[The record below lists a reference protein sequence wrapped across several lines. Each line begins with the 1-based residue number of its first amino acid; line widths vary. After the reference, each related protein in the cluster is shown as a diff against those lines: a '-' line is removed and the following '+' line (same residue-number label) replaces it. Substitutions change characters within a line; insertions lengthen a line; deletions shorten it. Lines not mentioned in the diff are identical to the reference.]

1 MTDSVLDGLKC
12 YQSKKRLFRL
22 WFLGL
27 VLVAISYFSTTSD
40 DAVTK
45 VIGWLGIIFFGFLI
59 ILNTV
64 RAFRPSVQVQI
75 DNNGI
80 TDFRIN
86 FGLITWRDLKK
97 VRIKNVRSQRFL
109 CLEVANPEIYLSKL
123 SATKRKLAEI
133 DNALGIPRIVIG
145 FSSLEPSIDAVVK
158 YIRVKYPEKVANS
171 A

>member
-1 MTDSVLDGLKC
+1 MTVHLNTIAYGLIPFNG
-12 YQSKKRLFRL
+12 R
-22 WFLGL
+22 GPA
-27 VLVAISYFSTTSD
+27 AISAIGLRRNYPDYVKLLSKRTT
-40 DAVTK
+40 
-45 VIGWLGIIFFGFLI
+45 
-59 ILNTV
+59 
-64 RAFRPSVQVQI
+64 SVQVQI

-97 VRIKNVRSQRFL
+97 VRIKNVRRKRFL